1 MGIKFP
7 VNFSAN
13 AQNPNTAWGLARPPI
28 QKQKNSLL
36 NSLLIPKN
44 RENPPSPNDLLS
56 KGAKIPDIKASAK
69 ASDKT
74 AFCIVLKQR
83 SNSGYYGQVLYL
95 GKRMAVLSDKRE
107 LASDCWRRCCRTD
120 ESWHQAAGGGA
131 VRQMRARIRLLAEVL
146 SDKA

>member
-1 MGIKFP
+1 LGRAASTVPLLSSLLMGIKFP

-56 KGAKIPDIKASAK
+56 KGARIADIESSVD

-74 AFCIVLKQR
+74 AVCIVLKQR
-83 SNSGYYGQVLYL
+83 SNSGNYG
-95 GKRMAVLSDKRE
+95 E
-107 LASDCWRRCCRTD
+107 LC
-120 ESWHQAAGGGA
+120 
-131 VRQMRARIRLLAEVL
+131 
-146 SDKA
+146 